1 MNDFSSFDYSH
12 WPYFCF
18 HTQSVFKVTHIKAIV
33 RFNVDRNVSPEL
45 WMATTLDMKQECL
58 PLKPHPPNPPSAVK
72 CCFGGVESKVTQF
85 FAKQLEYFFLF
96 TVMWFGGGPK
106 LGSHTPK
113 IVALHYTTK
122 LPRITKWLECK
133 SCSVFP
139 VARLN
144 NFLCNEFIQM
154 KMLEFPLMQIE

>member
-33 RFNVDRNVSPEL
+33 RSNVDRNVSPEL

-85 FAKQLEYFFLF
+85 FAKQLEYFFPAYCDVIWGRTKVGVTHSKNSCATLYN
-96 TVMWFGGGPK
+96 K
-106 LGSHTPK
+106 
-113 IVALHYTTK
+113 VAQNH
-122 LPRITKWLECK
+122 
-133 SCSVFP
+133 
-139 VARLN
+139 
-144 NFLCNEFIQM
+144 
-154 KMLEFPLMQIE
+154 